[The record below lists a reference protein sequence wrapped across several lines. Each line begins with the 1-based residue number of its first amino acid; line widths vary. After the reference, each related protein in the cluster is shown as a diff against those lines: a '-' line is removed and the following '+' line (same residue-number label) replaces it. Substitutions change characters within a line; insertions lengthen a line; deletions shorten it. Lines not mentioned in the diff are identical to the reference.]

1 MTSAARDQAAPHL
14 SVVIPAFNEEA
25 RIGPTLDTLVGYLE
39 AQPYASEVVVVDDGS
54 TDDTVSVVEGRE
66 ASPGTPVRVESIPH
80 AGKGWAVRH
89 GMLSSGGRYRFMC
102 DADLAMPV
110 RHLGDFLARMDEGY
124 DVVIGSREAEGA
136 RRFGEGM
143 ARHFRGRVFNW
154 IVRLVAVGGFQDTQC
169 GFKCF
174 RGEVA
179 EALFRGQVTRGWGF
193 DVEILYLATRRRLRV
208 LEMPIDWHHQE
219 LSKIGSFVEP
229 FSMLRDAVAVRVRAA
244 RGLYGPTP
252 GRRDHDGG

>member
-1 MTSAARDQAAPHL
+1 MTTPHL
-14 SVVIPAFNEEA
+14 SVVIPAFNEQA
-25 RIGPTLDTLVGYLE
+25 RIGPTLDALVDYLE
-39 AQPYASEVVVVDDGS
+39 AQPYSREIVVVDDGS
-54 TDDTVSVVEGRE
+54 ADDTVSVVEGRE
-66 ASPGTPVRVESIPH
+66 AAPGTPVRVESIPH

-89 GMLSSGGRYRFMC
+89 GMLSSAGRYRFMC

-110 RHLGDFLARMDEGY
+110 RHLDDFLARMEEGY

-136 RRFGEGM
+136 RRFGESA

-193 DVEILYLATRRRLRV
+193 DVEILYLAARRRLRV
-208 LEMPIDWHHQE
+208 LEMPIDWRHQE
-219 LSKIGSFVEP
+219 MSKVGSFVGP
-229 FSMLRDAVAVRVRAA
+229 FSMLRDALAVRVRAA
-244 RGLYGPTP
+244 RGLYGPTANG
-252 GRRDHDGG
+252 GRDGGR